1 MSYQQP
7 KTVVGAIFEQ
17 IKKRNARGSAAA
29 FGGSCV
35 ALEKIRAPKAVLA
48 WGTKPL

>member
-1 MSYQQP
+1 LKNLCSSSASGMSYQQP

-17 IKKRNARGSAAA
+17 IKKRNARGSVAA

-35 ALEKIRAPKAVLA
+35 ALEK
-48 WGTKPL
+48 G